1 MSTRELIYLYTGGG
15 AVFIFFLAVG
25 YWSVNFFIR
34 QSTERS
40 CEQFRE
46 RMVKEAERALKYFQ
60 EGICEQIVEQESKTD
75 SLAKLYATLIDLM
88 RVGKEFIAAAG
99 RGELQQAEKT
109 LRTMR
114 STGDS
119 FAEMCQK
126 QSLHFTDD
134 FCNTLKTFTAQQKA
148 MVQLIESIW
157 NALQR
162 DPAENGREFSRIKQ
176 EWLQFEDRITF
187 VMDVMR
193 NEFRSRHPAGNVM
206 MKWLNDVPARKDPAT
221 PSL

>member
-1 MSTRELIYLYTGGG
+1 MSRELIYLYAGGG
-15 AVFIFFLAVG
+15 AAFVFFLAIG

-40 CEQFRE
+40 CELFRE

-126 QSLHFTDD
+126 QSLHFSDD
-134 FCNTLKTFTAQQKA
+134 FCNTLKAFTTQQKA
-148 MVQLIESIW
+148 MVQLVESNW

-176 EWLQFEDRITF
+176 EWLLFEDRITF

-206 MKWLNDVPARKDPAT
+206 MKWLNDVPARKDPAS
-221 PSL
+221 PAL